1 MKIPCVAIMAIQAA
15 HQATLQKKHVA
26 QTRTIDSTARFN
38 RMNNAFAVVVAVAKV
53 FQFRLWGNG
62 KSRGHSVRLKN
73 VFAYMDC
80 TIIKAV

>member
-1 MKIPCVAIMAIQAA
+1 
-15 HQATLQKKHVA
+15 
-26 QTRTIDSTARFN
+26 
-38 RMNNAFAVVVAVAKV
+38 MNNAFAVIVTVAKV
-53 FQFRLWGNG
+53 FQFRLGGNG